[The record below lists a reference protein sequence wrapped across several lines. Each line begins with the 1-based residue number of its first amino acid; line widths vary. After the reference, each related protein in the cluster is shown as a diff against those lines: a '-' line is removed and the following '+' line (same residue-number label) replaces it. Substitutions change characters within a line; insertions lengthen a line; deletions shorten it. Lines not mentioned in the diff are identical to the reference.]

1 MHNTWTEA
9 RCDTDIFWTGNT
21 QYKVLERVLFFSFLI
36 ALFLYEVVTHFIAF
50 ILGIWAKNSTHSIRE
65 LPQKHYRGWRER
77 EREGGQAGGV
87 WAELWHGGGMQ
98 RERPHNGRCSFHCY
112 DPTHLYLKIPETVKA
127 LQSHRKSRQPALMGK
142 QQHNSNWTPP
152 IKHCRHSVAASESI
166 ICVQAAWKEGRHLQF
181 VSIFVLYSW
190 AYFCFYTFKCS
201 FTLWLTFCI
210 N

>member
-127 LQSHRKSRQPALMGK
+127 LQSHRKSRKPALMGK

-152 IKHCRHSVAASESI
+152 IKHCRHTLCRSFWKHHMCASSMKRRQTFTVCFNFCI
-166 ICVQAAWKEGRHLQF
+166 VLL
-181 VSIFVLYSW
+181 SIFLFLY
-190 AYFCFYTFKCS
+190 F
-201 FTLWLTFCI
+201 
-210 N
+210 

>member
-1 MHNTWTEA
+1 MRSLPTLSLSYSESEQRIPHIPSGSCHRNTIE
-9 RCDTDIFWTGNT
+9 DG
-21 QYKVLERVLFFSFLI
+21 
-36 ALFLYEVVTHFIAF
+36 
-50 ILGIWAKNSTHSIRE
+50 
-65 LPQKHYRGWRER
+65 ER

-152 IKHCRHSVAASESI
+152 IKHCRHTLCRSFWKHHMCASSMKRRQTFTVCFNFCI
-166 ICVQAAWKEGRHLQF
+166 VLL
-181 VSIFVLYSW
+181 SIFLFLY
-190 AYFCFYTFKCS
+190 F
-201 FTLWLTFCI
+201 
-210 N
+210 